1 MRGLQTSD
9 IIAAAR
15 VLTKIGLKEEIKEV
29 ARQAEENKNSK
40 NNKNKKDKFDFGFDL
55 IFGVIEKATQKNA
68 EREIYIFIADL
79 LECTPE
85 EVEKMNP
92 AKMLKALLE
101 VANVEEWKDFFG
113 YVRKLILKK

>member
-9 IIAAAR
+9 IVAAAR
-15 VLTKIGLKEEIKEV
+15 LLTKIGLKEEIKEV
-29 ARQAEENKNSK
+29 ARQAEENKNSE
-40 NNKNKKDKFDFGFDL
+40 NKKDKFDFGFDL

-68 EREIYIFIADL
+68 EREIYTFIADL

-113 YVRKLILKK
+113 YVRQLIMKK